1 MSTRM
6 GMILK
11 TVPYKMQPNII
22 THLSYFYFFQRYQEC
37 HKQCDITTD
46 AENDPHYLS
55 LFKEQWTHNSFSRKI
70 TSETEFYK
78 CWLFP
83 SSAHQFSALHIQLF
97 WLLVYQLKWNNASP
111 VKTNCLTKNPFL
123 YKKWCAK
130 LYNYHETGNI
140 QSWSKTVYLCWRIWK
155 MSAVSIALEGQIL
168 VCLFQHLQISGLCLI
183 WYTIHKKQHPG

>member
-1 MSTRM
+1 VLLYSKQYSLLLIKVSAIKTAQMKNVTSMSTRM

-78 CWLFP
+78 C
-83 SSAHQFSALHIQLF
+83 
-97 WLLVYQLKWNNASP
+97 
-111 VKTNCLTKNPFL
+111 
-123 YKKWCAK
+123 
-130 LYNYHETGNI
+130 
-140 QSWSKTVYLCWRIWK
+140 
-155 MSAVSIALEGQIL
+155 
-168 VCLFQHLQISGLCLI
+168 
-183 WYTIHKKQHPG
+183 